1 MRGFALGTAVVAL
14 AWSMAAQGVE
24 VGGVALGDKAN
35 VGGQELVLNGAG
47 VRTRA
52 IFKVYV
58 ASLYVPAKATT
69 PAGVLA
75 KGPRRIQMNL
85 LRTLSADQLV
95 DALVDGL
102 KDNNT
107 EAEIAAVKA
116 QQDQMVATM
125 KGFGEVKE
133 KFRPVFKA
141 LDHHAL
147 HEHLPDLPDCDAA
160 SVSSWVLA
168 QTRAVLPAVDRVD
181 LFDSNGAGAI
191 ACADDALPLSGL

>member
-1 MRGFALGTAVVAL
+1 MRAWMAGLAVAAL
-14 AWSMAAQGVE
+14 AWSASAPAIE
-24 VGGVALGDKAN
+24 VGGVNVADKAS

-69 PAGVLA
+69 TAAVVA

-85 LRTLSADQLV
+85 LRNLSGDQLV

-102 KDNNT
+102 KDNNS
-107 EAEIAAVKA
+107 EAELAAVKA

-133 KFRPVFKA
+133 KDVVALDYVDGGTVILLNGAPKATIPGDAFNAALTKVWLGDKPVQADLKKA
-141 LDHHAL
+141 LL
-147 HEHLPDLPDCDAA
+147 
-160 SVSSWVLA
+160 
-168 QTRAVLPAVDRVD
+168 
-181 LFDSNGAGAI
+181 GG
-191 ACADDALPLSGL
+191 